1 LFDGGGYG
9 TRYCSCSGSL
19 APRPSQFNAKF
30 PKLYELLKDLIA
42 LYHPDFEYTTIQVN
56 QGFACK
62 KHIDK
67 NNVGPSYSI
76 SLGDFEGGELEV
88 DDGEYIYTY
97 ESRNR
102 FVKFNGRN
110 EHWVLPF
117 EGERYSLVYFTHT
130 FNGLNPIVYT

>member
-1 LFDGGGYG
+1 MSKRKIKKLVLDQLRD
-9 TRYCSCSGSL
+9 TKIPKSRRRNVCSTEEG
-19 APRPSQFNAKF
+19 RGM
-30 PKLYELLKDLIA
+30 A
-42 LYHPDFEYTTIQVN
+42 L
-56 QGFACK
+56 GRFACK

-76 SLGDFEGGELEV
+76 ALGDFEGGELEV

-97 ESRNR
+97 ESQNR

-130 FNGLNPIVYT
+130 FNGLNPIIYT